1 MGKRIRSLASVL
13 WDPEDVEEPH
23 DYFDVV
29 PSQYGQ
35 ERELQLENNFL
46 KSRVEQ
52 LSCEVG
58 NLKKQIATQSVAQT
72 KMIPL
77 NLESLGDTDQWV
89 RKLKPDVA
97 CLPRL
102 QLEVLPDLWNK
113 QYCQGCI
120 VFQLPEIGASAS
132 QVTKH
137 GEEVIAKLSAKHPA
151 VYKIGI
157 TSNPVRRWL
166 HPTYGYAKDTKE
178 RWQGMKIWAVTS
190 NSLSVALLEHF
201 MISRFQNNPGCR
213 NIRPGGESAVPGA
226 GPHFAYVVARLLAPP
241 SRVASHG

>member
-13 WDPEDVEEPH
+13 WDTEDVEEPH
-23 DYFDVV
+23 DYFDV

-35 ERELQLENNFL
+35 ERELQLENSFL

-52 LSCEVG
+52 LSCEVD
-58 NLKKQIATQSVAQT
+58 NLKKQLATQPVTQNN
-72 KMIPL
+72 MVPF
-77 NLESLGDTDQWV
+77 LESLGDTDQWV
-89 RKLKPDVA
+89 RKLKPDVV

-113 QYCQGCI
+113 QYCKGCI
-120 VFQLPEIGASAS
+120 VFQLPEISATAS

-151 VYKIGI
+151 VFKIGI

-166 HPTYGYAKDTKE
+166 HPTYGYARDTIE

-201 MISRFQNNPGCR
+201 MISKFQNLPGCR
-213 NIRPGGESAVPGA
+213 NSRPGGESAAPGA
-226 GPHFAYVVARLLAPP
+226 GPHFAYVVARLLVPP
-241 SRVASHG
+241 SRVVSHG